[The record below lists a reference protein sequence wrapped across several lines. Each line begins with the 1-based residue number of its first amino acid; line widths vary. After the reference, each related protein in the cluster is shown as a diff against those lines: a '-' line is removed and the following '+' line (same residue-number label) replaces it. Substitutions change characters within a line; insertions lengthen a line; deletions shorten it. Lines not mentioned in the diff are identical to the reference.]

1 MRVRLRHREIDIN
14 DVPACKGGWGAMM
27 PYAFFSPGDLIIIFI
42 VALLLFGPNRM
53 PDIARQMARA
63 VREFRK
69 ISGDVTDS
77 IMNIRDDVEGSAKPV
92 KDALANAAGS
102 VKSEIDSVVKS
113 VPVLSAAP
121 DAKSSA
127 PTEQNVEHSHHNE
140 QTETKEKTK

>member
-1 MRVRLRHREIDIN
+1 
-14 DVPACKGGWGAMM
+14 MM
-27 PYAFFSPGDLIIIFI
+27 PYAFFSPGDLIIILI

-92 KDALANAAGS
+92 KDALENAKANVTA
-102 VKSEIDSVVKS
+102 EIDSAVQS

-127 PTEQNVEHSHHNE
+127 PTEQNAGQSHHNE